1 MIKDDK
7 KYIDKVKKIS
17 PFPSPDKQQVKMPSP
32 MSEETE
38 HDLLSKIQNTIDS
51 IEKKEVISK
60 EKVDKLPE

>member
-1 MIKDDK
+1 
-7 KYIDKVKKIS
+7 
-17 PFPSPDKQQVKMPSP
+17 MPSP